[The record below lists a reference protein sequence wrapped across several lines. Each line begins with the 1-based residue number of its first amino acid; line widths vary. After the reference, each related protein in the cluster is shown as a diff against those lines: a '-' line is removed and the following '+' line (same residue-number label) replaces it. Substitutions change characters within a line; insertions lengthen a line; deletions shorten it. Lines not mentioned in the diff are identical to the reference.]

1 MKPIHA
7 QGKFGTELKLRLV
20 MESKYTFKVYH
31 GGDFCGIVLASS
43 KWEAM
48 ERVFSRLDGA
58 DRKKLFA
65 KKYC

>member
-1 MKPIHA
+1 
-7 QGKFGTELKLRLV
+7 
-20 MESKYTFKVYH
+20 MENKYTFKVYH
-31 GGDFCGIVLASS
+31 GGDLCGVVLASS